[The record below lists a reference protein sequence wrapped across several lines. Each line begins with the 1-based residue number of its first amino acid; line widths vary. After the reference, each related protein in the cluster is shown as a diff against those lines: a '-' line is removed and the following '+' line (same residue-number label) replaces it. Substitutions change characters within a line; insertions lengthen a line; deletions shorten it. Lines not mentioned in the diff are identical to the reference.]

1 MMKKLLLGLLL
12 TSTILTGCAKGTI
25 EMFETTTPTEQN
37 TTAELPTTAVQIE
50 TTEPVTEPP
59 TEPPT
64 IWEEEFDW
72 ATKEEMK
79 EALDKLQ
86 VPEAIQHV
94 ILENNTIIDSSDGKE
109 KQLTDV
115 VAVNES
121 KIGYIES
128 IRTVDMDQDGAK
140 ELIISGI
147 EKNSFIVGSY
157 IVLKECNDGKVCVY
171 SLQTLRLIIAED
183 GYIESSGGACRGSV
197 YRLVFDG
204 YEVKEVDYANYDYE
218 KKEYSIDGKVVSSE
232 EFLKFIEPHDF
243 SNSYI
248 YSNAIRLYYLL
259 N

>member
-1 MMKKLLLGLLL
+1 MKKLLAVLLL

-37 TTAELPTTAVQIE
+37 TTSELPTTTVQYE
-50 TTEPVTEPP
+50 TTEPITEPP

-64 IWEEEFDW
+64 TWEESISW

-86 VPEAIQHV
+86 VPNAIQEV
-94 ILENNTIIDSSDGKE
+94 ILGNNTVIDSSDETE
-109 KQLTDV
+109 KPLTDV
-115 VAVNES
+115 IAVDES
-121 KIGYIES
+121 KVGYINS
-128 IRTVDMDQDGAK
+128 IRSVDMDQDGTN
-140 ELIISGI
+140 ELIISGMKKDNKI
-147 EKNSFIVGSY
+147 LGSY

-197 YRLVFDG
+197 YRLAFDG
-204 YEVKEVDYANYDYE
+204 YKVKKVDYANYDYE
-218 KKEYSIDGKVVSSE
+218 KKDYSIDGKEVSSE

-248 YSNAIRLYYLL
+248 YSNKILMYYLL

>member
-1 MMKKLLLGLLL
+1 MKKLLAGLLL

-25 EMFETTTPTEQN
+25 EMFETTTPTERDE
-37 TTAELPTTAVQIE
+37 TTELPTTTIQIE
-50 TTEPVTEPP
+50 TTEPITEPP

-121 KIGYIES
+121 KVGYIES
-128 IRTVDMDQDGAK
+128 IRTVDMDQDGVK

-157 IVLKECNDGKVCVY
+157 IVLKECNAGKVCVY
-171 SLQTLRLIIAED
+171 SLGSHRLIIAED
-183 GYIESSGGACRGSV
+183 GYIEASGGAWIGSV
-197 YRLVFDG
+197 YRLAFDG
-204 YEVKEVDYANYDYE
+204 YKVKKVDYANYDYE
-218 KKEYSIDGKVVSSE
+218 KKEYSIDGKEVSSE

-248 YSNAIRLYYLL
+248 YSNKIRIYYLL